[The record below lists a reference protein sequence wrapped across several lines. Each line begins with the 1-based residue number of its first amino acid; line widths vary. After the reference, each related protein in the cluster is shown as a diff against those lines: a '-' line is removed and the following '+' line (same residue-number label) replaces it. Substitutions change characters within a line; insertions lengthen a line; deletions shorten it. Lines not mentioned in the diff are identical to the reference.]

1 MTEMR
6 SLSDEPLRVKR
17 LHPNAQLPTRA
28 HTLDAGFDIHAL
40 EKGDLAPGHIARIR
54 TGIAIGVPPGQVG
67 DIRPRS
73 GMAAAGITVANSP
86 GTIDPGYTGE
96 LIVMLIN
103 HGQNHL
109 VWEAGDRIAQLVLT
123 YTNTQ
128 PLVEVDEL
136 GGSERGKGGFGS
148 TGH

>member
-1 MTEMR
+1 MTDYR
-6 SLSDEPLRVKR
+6 TLYDEPPRVKR
-17 LHPNAQLPTRA
+17 LHPDAIIPTRV
-28 HTLDAGFDIHAL
+28 HDLDAGFDIHAL

-54 TGIAIGVPPGQVG
+54 TGIAIGVPAGQVG

-73 GMAAAGITVANSP
+73 GMAASGITVANSP
-86 GTIDPGYTGE
+86 GTIDPGYNGE

-103 HGQNHL
+103 HGKNHL
-109 VWEAGDRIAQLVLT
+109 LWEAGGRIAQLVIT

-136 GGSERGKGGFGS
+136 EDSERGTNGFGS
-148 TGH
+148 TGA